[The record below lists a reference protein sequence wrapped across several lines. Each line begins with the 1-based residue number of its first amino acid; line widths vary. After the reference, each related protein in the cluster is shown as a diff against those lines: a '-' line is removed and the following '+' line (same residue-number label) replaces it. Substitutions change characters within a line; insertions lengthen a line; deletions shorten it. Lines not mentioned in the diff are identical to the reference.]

1 MCKNKI
7 ILMFMALFLSLC
19 VFFTCQK
26 RPENS
31 VKSSDGVYVV
41 YETHGQGK
49 PALVFVHGW
58 SCDKSYWKAQVPH
71 FTQKHQIVTLDLAG
85 HGQSGLGRKDWT
97 IEVFGKDVQSV
108 IEYLELDS
116 VILIGHSMGGSVI
129 VETARHLPERILG
142 LIGVDTFQNFEDAPT
157 QQEIENFLAPIREN
171 FQESTRNFVRRV
183 LFTPDADS
191 ALVET
196 VASDMASAP
205 REVGLSALENA
216 WTYDIKAALK
226 DMKLPIRGINSDFY
240 PVNIEVNKR
249 YTHSYDVKFISDV
262 GHFPM
267 MEDPEAFN
275 RLLKETIEELIREI
289 SQQDKNNIR

>member
-1 MCKNKI
+1 MYKIKI
-7 ILMFMALFLSLC
+7 ILIFMALFLSLC
-19 VFFTCQK
+19 VFFACQK
-26 RPENS
+26 LPENAITS
-31 VKSSDGVYVV
+31 ADGVHIVH
-41 YETHGQGK
+41 EIQGQGK

-58 SCDKSYWKAQVPH
+58 SCDKNYWKAQVPH
-71 FTQKHQIVTLDLAG
+71 FTQRHQVVTLDLAG

-97 IEVFGKDVQSV
+97 IEAFGKDVIAV

-129 VETARHLPERILG
+129 VETARHNPERIVG

-157 QQEIENFLAPIREN
+157 QQEIENFLTPMRED
-171 FQESTRNFVRRV
+171 FQEATKNFVRRV

-191 ALVET
+191 ALAER
-196 VASDMASAP
+196 VAKDMASAP

-226 DMKLPIRGINSDFY
+226 EMRLSIRCINSDFY
-240 PVNIEVNKR
+240 PVNIHANKK
-249 YTHSYDVKFISDV
+249 YAHSYEVRFMSGV

-267 MEDPEAFN
+267 MEKPDSFN
-275 RLLKETIEELIREI
+275 RLLEETIYELMTASKEDD
-289 SQQDKNNIR
+289 S